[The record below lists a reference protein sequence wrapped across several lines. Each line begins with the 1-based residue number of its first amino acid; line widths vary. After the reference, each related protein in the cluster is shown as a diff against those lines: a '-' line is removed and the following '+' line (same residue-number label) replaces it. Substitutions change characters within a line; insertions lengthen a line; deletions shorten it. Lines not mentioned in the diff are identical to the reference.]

1 MAHKGIVGT
10 TTLMALDW
18 TVFVLGLA
26 ALFFDPLVGA
36 LLAMAGAVQVSGG
49 MISEALN
56 RKRQD
61 SAVLPN
67 SREEEMPA
75 IDS

>member
-10 TTLMALDW
+10 TTLMALGW

-26 ALFFDPLVGA
+26 ALFFEPLVGA
-36 LLAMAGAVQVSGG
+36 LLAIAGAIQVSGG
-49 MISEALN
+49 MITEALN
-56 RKRQD
+56 RKREA
-61 SAVLPN
+61 SAVLQN
-67 SREEEMPA
+67 SWEDEMPA

>member
-1 MAHKGIVGT
+1 MTHKGIVGT
-10 TTLMALDW
+10 TTLMALGW

-36 LLAMAGAVQVSGG
+36 LLALAGAVHVSGG
-49 MISEALN
+49 MITEAIN
-56 RKRQD
+56 RKRD
-61 SAVLPN
+61 AFEVLKN

-75 IDS
+75 IDE